1 MGLVGAKCTARQT
14 GMGSGSASR
23 IYLMSSERSKKDA
36 KFASYSRIS
45 PSSNLE
51 PGTTDRNFPSSGTS
65 YSTLP
70 GSVPPVYKSTQ
81 GLGSNI
87 PCTEVHETLY
97 FRLDAVV
104 SQSYST
110 PRGGDTVSLELRSF
124 ALFFSTH
131 ATEKYHGSVV
141 LFGGSHCQRVQGRR
155 TQVEAR

>member
-23 IYLMSSERSKKDA
+23 IYQMSSERSKKDA

-110 PRGGDTVSLELRSF
+110 PRGGDTDRFARASVLRFILLDACHRKVPRQRGTFRRQSW
-124 ALFFSTH
+124 S
-131 ATEKYHGSVV
+131 EGS
-141 LFGGSHCQRVQGRR
+141 G
-155 TQVEAR
+155 T